1 MMAAKK
7 GKKLILIRNDLLE
20 EAIRITAK
28 EGKTVYAF
36 TNEVFE
42 QALKAY
48 EMQTTPA
55 ELAEFYALMKLEKD
69 SGATIIP
76 VDLLNYMLTKLYKTD
91 KEELLKKWYEAGHW
105 CGKYLSIKSQT
116 DDWTQ
121 TLEKLMKKCAWN
133 ITDFSISPQ
142 QENVNIKC
150 VIPHFTLESTE
161 AFTRFL
167 EGAIHS
173 AGYKTVKNE
182 YLKGIILLTFKKQD

>member
-1 MMAAKK
+1 MASKK

-20 EAIRITAK
+20 EAIKITAK

-42 QALKAY
+42 QALRAY

-69 SGATIIP
+69 SGAAIIP

-105 CGKYLSIKSQT
+105 CGKYLSIKNQT
-116 DDWTQ
+116 TDWMQ

-150 VIPHFTLESTE
+150 VVPHFTLESTE
-161 AFTRFL
+161 AFTKFL

-173 AGYKTVKNE
+173 AGYKTVRNE
-182 YLKGIILLTFKKQD
+182 YLKGIILLTFRKQD